1 MSLTVVVCTHDRA
14 ASLDRTLDALM
25 QAEPPATPVDILVVA
40 NACRDD
46 TADRLRA
53 RAGSGSPFPLRWVE
67 EPLPGKSRAL
77 NRALTLIESDAAAF
91 VDDDQR
97 VAPDFLVETCAA
109 LERHPDAGI
118 LCGRLLPDW
127 DGSEPAWV
135 HDTGPW
141 RIYPPPVASFDPG
154 ETPRVLGIDDELPPG
169 GDIIVR
175 REVLQR
181 IGEFSLELGPHGHD
195 LLGGE
200 DIDYLRRALA
210 LGIGLRYEP
219 RILQYHAV
227 EAERLRLR
235 ELVAKAFQ
243 RSRSSVRIAREGPSG
258 IQRYMWK
265 KVAIYLLQS
274 LASLQTNRRRFYL
287 VRLAAALGEMR
298 GAADRRRGAT
308 E

>member
-1 MSLTVVVCTHDRA
+1 MRLTVVICTHDRA
-14 ASLDRTLDALM
+14 ESLDRTLDALM
-25 QAEPPATPVDILVVA
+25 QAEPPAAPVDILVVA
-40 NACRDD
+40 NACGDD
-46 TADRLRA
+46 TAERLRA
-53 RAGSGSPFPLRWVE
+53 RAGAGTPFPLHWIE

-77 NRALTLIESDAAAF
+77 NRALALLQKDAAAF

-109 LERHPDAGI
+109 LERHADAGI

-141 RIYPPPVASFDPG
+141 RIYPPPVASFDAGDAARDLDP
-154 ETPRVLGIDDELPPG
+154 DDVLPPG
-169 GDIIVR
+169 GDIIAR
-175 REVLQR
+175 REVLER
-181 IGEFSLELGPHGHD
+181 VGEFAVELGPHGHD

-210 LGIGLRYEP
+210 LGIRLRYEP

-243 RSRSSVRIAREGPSG
+243 RSRSSVRIARRGPTG

-265 KVAIYLLQS
+265 KVAIYGLQA
-274 LASLQTNRRRFYL
+274 LASLSASRRRFYL

-298 GAADRRRGAT
+298 GASDRARRQAT
-308 E
+308 